1 MLSIKG
7 FREILGTE
15 PETWFMIYTY
25 THLLTAKKVWAIS
38 VKIEIY
44 CTQYMLVGYTITTYW

>member
-1 MLSIKG
+1 MLSIRGSEKSEG
-7 FREILGTE
+7 SE
-15 PETWFMIYTY
+15 PETWFMIYIY